1 MTFLDKGSTVKE
13 TLGVRSENNAL
24 RAVRAKR
31 EADEAGQC
39 PSTWFSHRL
48 VQVRFRQGIPQGGS
62 LVRNSPTSSNEDI
75 GERLYGMRLLSCYLS
90 F

>member
-13 TLGVRSENNAL
+13 TLGVRTEHSAL

-39 PSTWFSHRL
+39 HLFVILQLACSSS
-48 VQVRFRQGIPQGGS
+48 FRQRIPQRGP
-62 LVRNSPTSSNEDI
+62 LVRDPSTSSNKDI
-75 GERLYGMRLLSCYLS
+75 GECLYGMRL
-90 F
+90 

>member
-13 TLGVRSENNAL
+13 TLGVRTENSAL

-39 PSTWFSHRL
+39 RLSVVLPS
-48 VQVRFRQGIPQGGS
+48 IC
-62 LVRNSPTSSNEDI
+62 SS
-75 GERLYGMRLLSCYLS
+75 S
-90 F
+90 FQTKNTAKGFTG